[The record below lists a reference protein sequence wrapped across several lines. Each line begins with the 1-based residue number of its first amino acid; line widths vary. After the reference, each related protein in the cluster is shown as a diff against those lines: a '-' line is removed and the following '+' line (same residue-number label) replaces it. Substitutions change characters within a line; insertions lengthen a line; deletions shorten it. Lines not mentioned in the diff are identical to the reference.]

1 MNKRKSVEIN
11 GVSYTLGRQLGQ
23 GGAATVF
30 EARSSADG
38 KLYALKQIEK
48 SDQSDRNERFRMEI
62 EFGMASRNDH
72 VVRIHAQHEDDDY
85 FYYTMDLYP
94 KSLRKVIVEESDY
107 LVLLDY
113 LSQLC
118 DGLAYVHGQ
127 GAVHRD
133 IKPENILVD
142 GETKRLVLADFGI
155 AHFKDSSLTQ
165 KGDLLANRNYQ
176 APEQMAKTDARG
188 IGKPADIF
196 ALGLIITE
204 VFTTQNSRGVRHQRI
219 GDIYP
224 FLSNLD
230 QLVERMMLQ
239 DETQR
244 ITVQAARDSL
254 NLIRKQV
261 DSRIEELVEEL
272 RQSDVPN
279 SETIP
284 EADRVLERAG
294 MDVLSAKYIFER
306 ATDEELSRYNQSYH
320 CEISY
325 RVSDELYN
333 GCVQS
338 LLYSMCK
345 SKFEYEA
352 KSTWSES
359 DLNLVISPTKAQ
371 LQSEFEAIQRQYPL
385 ASNSIWAGLPLM
397 AANYFR
403 FCKDY
408 HCKEILETARRELSI
423 TPYSG
428 TGSLHGNLVDA
439 PIIWIASSVRWYL
452 KTDLFEMSPQN
463 LQRVEFERQVSVYW
477 QETDLNNSD
486 RRTLGAD
493 LFNQSDETESVG
505 RILEELKN
513 KWDASYAKQGDGR
526 YSIHFRSRDEYELF
540 RKQALSVAAS
550 DYVFE
555 GDVLDLLR
563 PEDEYDDLV
572 ALIWEPTFDIPN
584 TLAKVLGLREI

>member
-1 MNKRKSVEIN
+1 MTNRKVLEID
-11 GVSYTLGRQLGQ
+11 GVSYTVEAKLGQ
-23 GGAATVF
+23 GGAAKVWKVL
-30 EARSSADG
+30 SSADD
-38 KLYALKQIEK
+38 KVYALKQIEK
-48 SDQSDRNERFRMEI
+48 SDQSDRNERFRREI
-62 EFGMASRNDH
+62 AFGMASRNDH
-72 VVRIHAQHEDDDY
+72 VVRIHAQYEDDDY

-94 KSLRKVIVEESDY
+94 NSLRKVIAEESDY

-118 DGLAYVHGQ
+118 DGLAYVHDQ
-127 GAVHRD
+127 DAVHRD

-142 GETKRLVLADFGI
+142 CGSRRLVLADFGI

-165 KGDLLANRNYQ
+165 KRDLLANRNYQ
-176 APEQMAKTDARG
+176 APEQMEKKDARG

-204 VFTTQNSRGVRHQRI
+204 VFTKQNSRGARHQRV

-230 QLVERMMLQ
+230 LLVERMMLQ

-261 DSRIEELVEEL
+261 GSRIEEIVDEL
-272 RQSDVPN
+272 RQSDAPN
-279 SETIP
+279 SGNIP
-284 EADRVLERAG
+284 EANRILERAG
-294 MDVLSAKYIFER
+294 IDVLSAKYIFER

-325 RVSDELYN
+325 RVTDELYN

-338 LLYSMCK
+338 MLYSMCK
-345 SKFEYEA
+345 AKFEYEA

-359 DLNLVISPTKAQ
+359 DLNLVISPLKAH
-371 LQSEFEAIQRQYPL
+371 LQSEFEAIQRHYPL

-408 HCKEILETARRELSI
+408 HCKEIIERARRELSI

-428 TGSLHGNLVDA
+428 NGSLHSNLVDA

-452 KTDLFEMSPQN
+452 KSDLFEMSPQN
-463 LQRVEFERQVSVYW
+463 LQRVEFERQVSVHW
-477 QETDLNNSD
+477 EETDLNNSD
-486 RRTLGAD
+486 RKTLGAD
-493 LFNQSDETESVG
+493 LFNQSDEAESIG
-505 RILEELKN
+505 PILEEFKN
-513 KWDASYAKQGDGR
+513 KWDVSYAKQSDGR

-540 RKQALSVAAS
+540 RKQALAVAAP

-584 TLAKVLGLREI
+584 TLAKALGLREI

>member
-1 MNKRKSVEIN
+1 MTKRKILEID
-11 GVSYTLGRQLGQ
+11 GVSYTVKSKLGQ
-23 GGAATVF
+23 GGAAKVWKVI
-30 EARSSADG
+30 SSADD
-38 KLYALKQIEK
+38 KTYALKQIEK
-48 SDQSDRNERFRMEI
+48 SEQSDRNERFRREI

-72 VVRIHAQHEDDDY
+72 VVRIHTQHEDDNY
-85 FYYTMDLYP
+85 FYYTMDWYP
-94 KSLRKVIVEESDY
+94 KSLRKVIAEESDY

-142 GETKRLVLADFGI
+142 TESRRLVLADFGI

-165 KGDLLANRNYQ
+165 KSDLLANRNYQ

-188 IGKPADIF
+188 VGKPADIF

-204 VFTTQNSRGVRHQRI
+204 VFTKQNSRGARHRRI
-219 GDIYP
+219 GDIHP

-230 QLVERMMLQ
+230 LLVERMMLQ

-261 DSRIEELVEEL
+261 DSRIEELVKEL
-272 RQSDVPN
+272 RQSDLPKI
-279 SETIP
+279 EKIP
-284 EADRVLERAG
+284 EADSVLERAG
-294 MDVLSAKYIFER
+294 KDVLSAKFIFER
-306 ATDEELSRYNQSYH
+306 ATGEELSRYNQNYH

-359 DLNLVISPTKAQ
+359 DLKLVISPLKAQ

-385 ASNSIWAGLPLM
+385 ASNSIWVGLPLM
-397 AANYFR
+397 AASYFR

-408 HCKEILETARRELSI
+408 HCKEILETAHRELSI

-428 TGSLHGNLVDA
+428 TGSLHSNLVDA

-452 KTDLFEMSPQN
+452 KNDLFEMSTRN

-477 QETDLNNSD
+477 EKTDLNNSD

-493 LFNQSDETESVG
+493 LFDQSDETESVG
-505 RILEELKN
+505 PVLEELKN
-513 KWDASYAKQGDGR
+513 KWDASYAKQSDGR
-526 YSIHFRSRDEYELF
+526 YSIHFRSGDEYESF

-550 DYVFE
+550 DDVFE

-572 ALIWEPTFDIPN
+572 ALMWEPTFDIPN